1 MLRKT
6 NRIEFENKEEPDTND
21 VVVDRGEGN
30 EWWCFK
36 FQMPDG
42 WISFSF
48 QKTLMNE

>member
-6 NRIEFENKEEPDTND
+6 NRIELENKEEPDTND

-36 FQMPDG
+36 FQCQMDG
-42 WISFSF
+42 LFLVSR
-48 QKTLMNE
+48 KH